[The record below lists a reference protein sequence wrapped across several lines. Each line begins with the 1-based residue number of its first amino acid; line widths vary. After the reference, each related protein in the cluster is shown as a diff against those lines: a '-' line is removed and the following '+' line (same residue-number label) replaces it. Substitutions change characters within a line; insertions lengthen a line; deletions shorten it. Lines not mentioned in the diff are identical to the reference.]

1 MYCVGLAVVR
11 VVHVLCWSS
20 CSVRVVH
27 VLCWSSCSEGGPCTV
42 LV

>member
-20 CSVRVVH
+20 CS
-27 VLCWSSCSEGGPCTV
+27 EGGACTV
-42 LV
+42 LLL

>member
-20 CSVRVVH
+20 CS
-27 VLCWSSCSEGGPCTV
+27 EDGACTV